1 MSRRINYAYLDRLL
15 AALDH
20 VGIDARE
27 LPNTFIRL
35 AWQERLQFLRD
46 KYDVPICAR
55 CKVPYLQEEMDTRYD
70 LCSSCAE
77 TMHRK
82 RAHDPRIADML
93 VHQYMPQLE
102 RTLAAKTDSNVSVQ
116 IAELTRKMPTP
127 QSASDV
133 LDRAAKRTKVDS

>member
-1 MSRRINYAYLDRLL
+1 
-15 AALDH
+15 
-20 VGIDARE
+20 
-27 LPNTFIRL
+27 
-35 AWQERLQFLRD
+35 
-46 KYDVPICAR
+46 
-55 CKVPYLQEEMDTRYD
+55 
-70 LCSSCAE
+70 
-77 TMHRK
+77 MHRK